1 MTQTKYLI
9 IGGGIAGTNA
19 AHTLRQKDPEASIT
33 LVTDEKER
41 LYSRVLLP
49 QYLRDTVSYEGLFLK
64 KPDFYTQEKINFLTQ
79 TKVTD
84 LDDKAQIATTSK
96 GVIHYE
102 KLLLACGIRLIP
114 WEVPGYEK
122 KGVVYL
128 RTIED
133 SVDIRKLMDIAKEA
147 VVVGG
152 GFIALELLSSFIK
165 KGLKTTLIVRENSFF
180 VRFLEGD
187 GGHLVE
193 DIIREQGANII
204 LEDEVSQVTGESS
217 VEGVVTKRGQQISAQ
232 IVGVGIGVAPKLG
245 FLDNTQVV
253 RSPFI
258 ETNKY
263 LETTSPNVWAAGDV
277 TFFEDI
283 MTSRHHNIGNWANAA
298 DQGKI
303 AGLNM
308 SGDKTEFVSTSS
320 YSIPFFTSSI
330 AVLGDPNKNYATE
343 VIIRGSRDQKALG
356 EIYFKDDFILGA
368 TLVGLPI
375 DRGPL
380 QNLIKNQV
388 RIKDKDKLK
397 SLDFSI
403 GGLLSG

>member
-1 MTQTKYLI
+1 MTETKYLI

-19 AHTLRQKDPEASIT
+19 AHTLRQKDPDATIT

-49 QYLRDTVSYEGLFLK
+49 QYLRETVSYEGLFLK
-64 KPDFYTQEKINFLTQ
+64 KPDFYTTENINFLPE

-84 LDDKAQIATTSK
+84 IDDIAKTVTTSQ
-96 GVIHYE
+96 GELQYE
-102 KLLLACGIRLIP
+102 KLLLACGVSLIP
-114 WEVPGYEK
+114 WEVSGHEK
-122 KGVVYL
+122 EGVVYL

-133 SVDIRKLMDIAKEA
+133 TVVIKKLMETASEA

-152 GFIALELLSSFIK
+152 GFIALELLTSFVK

-180 VRFLEGD
+180 VRFLEEE

-193 DIIREQGANII
+193 DIIREQGVNII
-204 LEDEVSQVTGESS
+204 LEDEVTQVTGDGK
-217 VEGVVTKRGQQISAQ
+217 VEGVTTKGGQQISSQ
-232 IVGVGIGVAPKLG
+232 LVGVGIGVAPKLG
-245 FLDNTQVV
+245 FLDHTKVV

-277 TFFEDI
+277 TFFED
-283 MTSRHHNIGNWANAA
+283 TLTGRHHNIGNWANAA

-308 SGDKTEFVSTSS
+308 SGEKTEFISMSS
-320 YSIPFFTSSI
+320 YSIPFFNSSI
-330 AVLGDPNKNYATE
+330 AVLGDPNKNYATQT
-343 VIIRGSRDQKALG
+343 VQRGSRDQGKIG
-356 EIYFKDDFILGA
+356 DIYFKDDIILGA
-368 TLVGLPI
+368 ALVGLPM

-380 QNLIKNQV
+380 QTLIKNQV
-388 RIKDKDKLK
+388 RIKDKEGLK
-397 SLDFSI
+397 SLDFSL
-403 GGLLSG
+403 GSLLND